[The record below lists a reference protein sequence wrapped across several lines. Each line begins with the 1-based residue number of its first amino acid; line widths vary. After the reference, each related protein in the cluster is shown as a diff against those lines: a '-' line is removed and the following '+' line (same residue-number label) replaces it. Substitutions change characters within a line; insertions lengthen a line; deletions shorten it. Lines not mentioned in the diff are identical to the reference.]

1 VTGHLLE
8 LLPAEADTL
17 AAAARILAERTIGSV
32 ESVSLR
38 AGAGHC
44 RLVAHLQSG
53 VELELRY
60 VEIGER
66 TGSDLAASVRVH
78 NARRS
83 AKP

>member
-8 LLPAEADTL
+8 LLPDEAATL

-32 ESVSLR
+32 HAVSLR
-38 AGAGHC
+38 AGAGHV

-53 VELELRY
+53 VELELRD

-66 TGSDLAASVRVH
+66 AGPDLAASVRVH

-83 AKP
+83 ARP